1 MELVILG
8 YLAKYAE
15 RYQVKIYAFAI
26 EGSHLHLLALFP
38 KGNRKDFMRDFASQ
52 VAKLIRLTYPGAPR
66 GGIFERRYSA
76 ELVPFHKDD
85 IEDRY
90 FYTVLQAVQ
99 DCLVHKISDY
109 PFYNCFHESAN
120 GIKRTIEVT
129 RWAEYNSR
137 KRYNENLTKED
148 FTDTYILQYERIP
161 GYENL
166 SQKDYAN
173 ILNQKLEARR
183 SIIVREQLDDGRG
196 FTGPE
201 ALRKTVPGTRARNPK
216 VSHRNSRRPRVLSV
230 CPHRHAA
237 QMEIYFDKLHRYEIA
252 SAAYRAGDLQ
262 VEFPE
267 GMYPPSLCCKFK
279 S

>member
-99 DCLVHKISDY
+99 DCLVHTCHYGLDLISLNPVTPFLSWAILSKI
-109 PFYNCFHESAN
+109 F
-120 GIKRTIEVT
+120 
-129 RWAEYNSR
+129 
-137 KRYNENLTKED
+137 
-148 FTDTYILQYERIP
+148 
-161 GYENL
+161 
-166 SQKDYAN
+166 
-173 ILNQKLEARR
+173 
-183 SIIVREQLDDGRG
+183 
-196 FTGPE
+196 
-201 ALRKTVPGTRARNPK
+201 
-216 VSHRNSRRPRVLSV
+216 
-230 CPHRHAA
+230 
-237 QMEIYFDKLHRYEIA
+237 
-252 SAAYRAGDLQ
+252 
-262 VEFPE
+262 
-267 GMYPPSLCCKFK
+267 
-279 S
+279 